1 MLSVSLGAFSPQG
14 FRVIKKKCVLGHID
28 VKCQVKSQGT
38 RKQLL
43 FNPITLVQTMKD
55 TKAVMCLDDKS
66 LFQRPKTI
74 LWLAGRWQGGKL
86 SYSFGGSKTEK

>member
-55 TKAVMCLDDKS
+55 TKAVMSRRQKS
-66 LFQRPKTI
+66 LSKAKNHFMVS
-74 LWLAGRWQGGKL
+74 WEVAGRKIVL
-86 SYSFGGSKTEK
+86 